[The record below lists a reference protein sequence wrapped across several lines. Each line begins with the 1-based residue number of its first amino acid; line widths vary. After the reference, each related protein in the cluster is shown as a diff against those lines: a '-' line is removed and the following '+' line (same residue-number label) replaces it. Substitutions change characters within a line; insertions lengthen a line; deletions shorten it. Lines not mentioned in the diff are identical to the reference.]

1 MHTVFRFAVP
11 AALFA
16 LGACTTVPTG
26 PSTMALPG
34 SNKTF
39 DQFRADD
46 FSCREYASGQI
57 GGTTP
62 SQAAT
67 DSTAKSAAVGTV
79 LGAAAGGAMDGGH
92 GAAVG
97 AGIGLL
103 AGAMAGSGSGS
114 GPGVQR
120 RYDNAYTQC
129 MYSYGHKVPVTGQF
143 TSAPS
148 GSPPPGPMSTLPPPP
163 PPR

>member
-1 MHTVFRFAVP
+1 MQTAFRFSILT
-11 AALFA
+11 ALLA
-16 LGACTTVPTG
+16 LAACTTVPTG
-26 PSTMALPG
+26 PSMMALPG

-46 FSCREYASGQI
+46 FSCQQYASNQI
-57 GGTTP
+57 GGTTS
-62 SQAAT
+62 SQAAN
-67 DSTAKSAAVGTV
+67 DSTARSAAVGTV
-79 LGAAAGGAMDGGH
+79 LGAAAGGAIDGGS

-103 AGAMAGSGSGS
+103 TGAMAGSATGS
-114 GPGVQR
+114 GPAVQQ
-120 RYDNAYTQC
+120 RYDNAYIQC

-148 GSPPPGPMSTLPPPP
+148 GSPPPGPISTLPPPP
-163 PPR
+163 PR